1 MKSIKNYLLA
11 VLALAAILTVVSCK
25 NEDNDPSEVASYVA
39 KVEGVEATATATF
52 YDNDTF
58 RIEGGGNILEGTY
71 KGSADKGGEITLE
84 LTKASAN
91 GQTAPEGALAGL
103 AATFLGGNGSSKAGK
118 GTVSNDGKKLTL
130 GVSTY
135 TRS

>member
-25 NEDNDPSEVASYVA
+25 NEDNDPSEVASYA
-39 KVEGVEATATATF
+39 GKVEGLEATATF

-58 RIEGGGNILEGTY
+58 RIEGDGNILEGTY
-71 KGSADKGGEITLE
+71 KGSADKDGEITLE

-91 GQTAPEGALAGL
+91 GQTAPEGMLADF
-103 AATFLGGNGSSKAGK
+103 AAMFLGGNGSSKAGK

>member
-25 NEDNDPSEVASYVA
+25 NEDNDPSEVASYA
-39 KVEGVEATATATF
+39 GKVEGLEATATF

-58 RIEGGGNILEGTY
+58 RIEGDGNILEGTY
-71 KGSADKGGEITLE
+71 KGAADKDGEITLE

-91 GQTAPEGALAGL
+91 GQTAPEGMLSDL

-118 GTVSNDGKKLTL
+118 GTVSNDGNKLTL

>member
-11 VLALAAILTVVSCK
+11 VLALATILTVASCK

-39 KVEGVEATATATF
+39 KVEGLEATATF
-52 YDNDTF
+52 YDNGTF
-58 RIEGGGNILEGTY
+58 RIEGDGNILEGTY
-71 KGSADKGGEITLE
+71 KGDADKDGEITLE

-91 GQTAPEGALAGL
+91 GQTAPEGMLADF
-103 AATFLGGNGSSKAGK
+103 AAMFLGGNGSSKAGK

-130 GVSTY
+130 GFSTY